1 MDEAFVISDRWLP
14 HDFDFAVWNA
24 APPDQQIDF
33 PGGGEVIEL
42 TNLCAADTPG
52 AIVDSKG
59 NSVLRFSLRGD
70 LPFVLVRFENGAIG
84 ELPAR
89 LDTVLID
96 TERMRLSCVWR
107 ATMPMHPAVR
117 VLEARMIDASGIAAL
132 RYQIAETSRP
142 IVEAPH
148 G

>member
-1 MDEAFVISDRWLP
+1 MQSTISD
-14 HDFDFAVWNA
+14 
-24 APPDQQIDF
+24 
-33 PGGGEVIEL
+33 
-42 TNLCAADTPG
+42 
-52 AIVDSKG
+52 
-59 NSVLRFSLRGD
+59 SL

-96 TERMRLSCVWR
+96 TERMRLGSVWR
-107 ATMPMHPAVR
+107 ATLPMHPSVR
-117 VLEARMIDASGIAAL
+117 VPEARMIDASGIAAL